1 MEIQDGLESQV
12 KFVIRSAAKPCGHA
26 HAPFESIPG
35 SNPCKSLTPYREDQP
50 MAIKAT
56 VSAAG
61 LLSEI
66 GDGVDNTMVTSRD
79 AGGWT
84 TFCERRRRTLGQSYS
99 RRQHQG

>member
-1 MEIQDGLESQV
+1 
-12 KFVIRSAAKPCGHA
+12 
-26 HAPFESIPG
+26 
-35 SNPCKSLTPYREDQP
+35 

-56 VSAAG
+56 FSAAG

-66 GDGVDNTMVTSRD
+66 GDGVDNTIVTNRD